1 MTEMEPGQVDD
12 SEESAEPNYSD
23 APPAPPRVLVPEWI
37 HRDAASPILAAI
49 TEAGRHARG
58 VSRNWC
64 AGRPTVESGRVRIS
78 HWPSCD
84 RPQRARRNP

>member
-1 MTEMEPGQVDD
+1 VTEIEPEYGDAYSECGPDD
-12 SEESAEPNYSD
+12 SGT
-23 APPAPPRVLVPEWI
+23 APVPPRVVVPEWI

-58 VSRNWC
+58 VSCNWC
-64 AGRPTVESGRVRIS
+64 AGRPTVENGRVRIS

-84 RPQRARRNP
+84 RPRRARRNP